1 MEYRYLL
8 KAIVVATFF
17 LASPLL
23 HGDPIDLNEVAKKV
37 AVMLQNR
44 HYSNIKF
51 NSELG
56 EKFLQSYF
64 SSLDSD
70 HIYFTQDDI
79 NDLTL
84 KYSKRLH
91 SMVLEGTS
99 SEVAEDIFSRYK
111 VRLNEML
118 VSYEKHLSSR
128 ISLSTNE
135 TVIVNGNR
143 QNWPKDQLNLEEVW
157 INNFKKSLIA
167 KFLAKMSPIQEADAV
182 DAKVSEN
189 LLNESFNELL
199 VEVRT
204 NCLNIIN
211 TDSNGIA
218 NLFLSALV
226 KVYDPHSDYM
236 TNTESNQYSDTL
248 KAEIIG
254 IGIDFH
260 KDIHGDIRVNK
271 VFKNTSAER
280 SQNIKINDRLVGI
293 DTLNSETGETMLS
306 FDGLPLSTVI
316 DLLRGKE
323 NTSLALKVER
333 SDSVTPQ
340 LQTVVLTRTKFKLDS
355 EQASGVIIQIKNNSN
370 HHYKIG
376 FITLPS
382 FYTDFNLGKIRS
394 SIDVEKIL
402 LKMMDESIDGLIFD
416 VRHNSG
422 GSLEEAK
429 KVTSLFIK
437 NGPIV
442 QVKDNLGRVQVKYN
456 DSGKAS
462 YCGPLVVLTDSYSAS
477 ASEIVAGALQDY
489 NRAVIVGDQSTFG
502 KGSVQQSMDIGREL
516 PLFATR
522 EKAGSL
528 KLTIQKFYRPSG
540 QSTQIEGVKSDLNL
554 PNMNDGIERG
564 ERALPYSLQYDRI
577 RPAVGFEPLDK
588 DDLFLS
594 QLQRLSSERINQ
606 SKEFSIISNESLK
619 HKKYLNEKVISLNIN
634 TRLADMYIEAASAK
648 LRDKEMLLQ
657 LSVFIENN
665 SNRLTFLKV
674 SADAVNQNNAYED
687 YESYSKREYF
697 PRRLTFQCDSGLSVK
712 YPYALDPSERE
723 VIEIMKNLIDFTER
737 AKLTKHNN

>member
-1 MEYRYLL
+1 MKYHYLL
-8 KAIVVATFF
+8 KVIVVATLF

-23 HGDPIDLNEVAKKV
+23 HGDPINLNEVAKKV

-56 EKFLQSYF
+56 EKFLQNYF

-70 HIYFTQDDI
+70 HIYFTQDDV

-91 SMVLEGTS
+91 SMILEGAS

-111 VRLNEML
+111 VRLNEMM
-118 VSYEKHLSSR
+118 VTCEKHLSSR
-128 ISLSTNE
+128 INLSTDE
-135 TVIVNGNR
+135 TVIVNGKR
-143 QNWPKDQLNLEEVW
+143 QNWPKDHVNLEESW
-157 INNFKKSLIA
+157 IANIKKSLIA
-167 KFLAKMSPIQEADAV
+167 KFLAKMSLIQEPDTV
-182 DAKVSEN
+182 DDKVREN

-199 VEVRT
+199 VEVKS
-204 NCLNIIN
+204 NYLNTIN
-211 TDSNGIA
+211 TDSNEIA
-218 NLFLSALV
+218 NIFLSALV

-236 TNTESNQYSDTL
+236 TNTESNQYFDTL
-248 KAEIIG
+248 KAEMIG

-280 SQNIKINDRLVGI
+280 SHNIKINDRLVGI
-293 DTLNSETGETMLS
+293 DTLSSGTGETMLS
-306 FDGLPLSTVI
+306 FDGLPLLTVI

-323 NTSLALKVER
+323 NTSLALKIER
-333 SDSVTPQ
+333 SESGTIQ
-340 LQTVVLTRTKFKLDS
+340 LKTVVLTRTKFRLDS

-370 HHYKIG
+370 DHYKIG

-394 SIDVEKIL
+394 SFDVEKIL
-402 LKMMDESIDGLIFD
+402 LKMMDENIDGLIFD

-429 KVTSLFIK
+429 KVASLFIK

-456 DSGKAS
+456 DSGKALYS
-462 YCGPLVVLTDSYSAS
+462 GPLVVLTDSYSAS

-502 KGSVQQSMDIGREL
+502 KGSIQQSMDIGREL

-564 ERALPYSLQYDRI
+564 ERALPYSLKYDRI
-577 RPAVGFEPLDK
+577 RPAVGIEPLDK

-594 QLQRLSSERINQ
+594 QLQRLSSERINE
-606 SKEFSIISNESLK
+606 SKEFSIIINESMK
-619 HKKYLNEKVISLNIN
+619 YKKYLNANLISLNIN
-634 TRLADMYIEAASAK
+634 TRLADMYVEATNAK
-648 LRDKEMLLQ
+648 LRDKKMLFY

-674 SADAVNQNNAYED
+674 SADDFNQNNIYED
-687 YESYSKREYF
+687 YDSFSKRDYL
-697 PRRLTFQCDSGLSVK
+697 PSRLTFQVDSGRSVK
-712 YPYALDPSERE
+712 YPLALDPSERE

-737 AKLTKHNN
+737 AKVAKHNN